1 MNRAMMECYEEAYRI
16 LKDIESYCSDK
27 ILIVEGVKDREALK
41 ALGLNINIMILKNGD
56 SLEGVLEKLED
67 IDEVVVLTD
76 FDPQG
81 VELAYKIMNRLES
94 VGVKVNL
101 TYWFKLRNLLKR
113 EIKDVEGLRKLL
125 EILPLTV

>member
-1 MNRAMMECYEEAYRI
+1 MMECYEEAYRI

>member
-1 MNRAMMECYEEAYRI
+1 LNRAMMECYEEAYRI